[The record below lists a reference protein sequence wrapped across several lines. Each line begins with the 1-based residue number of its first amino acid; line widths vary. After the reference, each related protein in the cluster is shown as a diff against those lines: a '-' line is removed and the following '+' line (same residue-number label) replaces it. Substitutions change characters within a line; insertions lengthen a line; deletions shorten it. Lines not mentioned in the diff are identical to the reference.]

1 MLPVTVRTVG
11 ARNYTGGMAN
21 SRKIATVAAMGIGT
35 TAMSA
40 FAVLFGEGALAR
52 RAIGTTNER
61 PPSPNGMYGDEC
73 VGELISCIVLGDSA
87 AVGYGMT
94 SADAT
99 PPGMV
104 GLGLAHVLDCPVQIT
119 SFALV
124 GAQTSDLDAQI
135 DLGLDLDIKPDIA
148 LIVVGT
154 NDVTHRV
161 LPNESARR
169 LEAAVR
175 RLGDAGCEVVVA
187 TCPDLGTIAPLP
199 QPLRSIARVWSRR
212 LAAKQAVAALAG
224 GGRAVS
230 LGGLLGPIFASR
242 ADVMFGEDNFHP
254 SETGYA
260 HMVSVVIP
268 SLAAAI
274 RDKRTDATYATAAS
288 EPPRTESPRIM
299 LPVAEAA
306 TQAAQHAG
314 TELVQ
319 TGRWATLRRRRRTYD
334 TVS

>member
-1 MLPVTVRTVG
+1 
-11 ARNYTGGMAN
+11 
-21 SRKIATVAAMGIGT
+21 
-35 TAMSA
+35 MSA
-40 FAVLFGEGALAR
+40 AALGGGAVTATIFGLLFGEGTLAR
-52 RAIGTTNER
+52 RAIGTSDER
-61 PPSPNGMYGDEC
+61 PPSAEGMYGDEC
-73 VGELISCIVLGDSA
+73 VGETISCLILGDSA
-87 AVGYGMT
+87 AVGYGMK

-104 GLGLAHVLDCPVQIT
+104 GLGLAHVLDRPVQIT
-119 SFALV
+119 SVAVV

-135 DLGLDLDIKPDIA
+135 DLGLEAKPDIA

-212 LAAKQAVAALAG
+212 LAAKQAMAALAG

-242 ADVMFGEDNFHP
+242 ADVMFGEDDFHP

-334 TVS
+334 TASQLNSA

>member
-1 MLPVTVRTVG
+1 
-11 ARNYTGGMAN
+11 MAT
-21 SRKIATVAAMGIGT
+21 SRKIATT
-35 TAMSA
+35 TALGSG
-40 FAVLFGEGALAR
+40 AVATSLFGLLFSESALAR
-52 RAIGTTNER
+52 RAIGTTDDR
-61 PPSPNGMYGDEC
+61 PPSADGMYGDEC
-73 VGELISCIVLGDSA
+73 AGKPISCLILGDSA

-94 SADAT
+94 RADAT

-104 GLGLAHVLDCPVQIT
+104 GLGLAHLLDRPVQVT
-119 SFALV
+119 SVAAV

-135 DLGLDLDIKPDIA
+135 DVGLAAEPDIA
-148 LIVVGT
+148 LIVIGT

-161 LPNESARR
+161 LPGESARR
-169 LEAAVR
+169 LTAAVR
-175 RLGDAGCEVVVA
+175 RLSDSGCEVVVG
-187 TCPDLGTIAPLP
+187 TCPDLGTIQPLP
-199 QPLRSIARVWSRR
+199 QPLRSVARTWSRR
-212 LAAKQAVAALAG
+212 LAAKQAMAALEG

-230 LGGLLGPIFASR
+230 LGGLLGPVFASS
-242 ADVMFGEDNFHP
+242 ADVMFGEDRFHP

-274 RDKRTDATYATAAS
+274 RDKSVDAAYAIDMAPS
-288 EPPRTESPRIM
+288 EAPRTESPRIM

-319 TGRWATLRRRRRTYD
+319 TGRWATLRRRRRNYD
-334 TVS
+334 TTSKVVA